1 MEHTTLNTSSTL
13 NEATENQNYSTLAA
27 AKIAA
32 ELEAFKGGTKETA
45 VSKFVAS
52 TLTHFCGQNA
62 RFAEVVYKTPRTLS
76 DCCGEIMDG
85 CGNAVSDI
93 DVYRGAVQSYFPNS
107 DVSFIMNIEI
117 NGDAPND
124 DEMNRAPKKKV
135 TESKKSIPVAKTDTA
150 PAANN
155 NNRTKKSGK
164 KEDSEQIQLTL
175 FS

>member
-1 MEHTTLNTSSTL
+1 MEHTVL
-13 NEATENQNYSTLAA
+13 NEAAENQSYSGMAA
-27 AKIAA
+27 AKIVA
-32 ELEAFKGGTKETA
+32 ELEAFKGGSKESA

-52 TLTHFCGQNA
+52 TLTHFCGQNE

-76 DCCGEIMDG
+76 DCCAEIMDG
-85 CGNAVSDI
+85 CGNAISDI

-107 DVSFIMNIEI
+107 DISFIMNIEI

-135 TESKKSIPVAKTDTA
+135 TESKKSIPAAAKADTA

-155 NNRTKKSGK
+155 QPKAKKPAKS
-164 KEDSEQIQLTL
+164 EDSEQIQLSL
-175 FS
+175 F